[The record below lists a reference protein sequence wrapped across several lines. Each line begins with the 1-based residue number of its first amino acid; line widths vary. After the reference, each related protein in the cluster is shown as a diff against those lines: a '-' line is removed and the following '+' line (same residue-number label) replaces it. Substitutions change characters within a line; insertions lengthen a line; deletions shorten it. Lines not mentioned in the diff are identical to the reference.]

1 MGILYQRH
9 HQIIISFYSV
19 LTLKMLILVLSIS
32 LMGAAL
38 AQMKN
43 CEGCSETPAGAIRDG
58 KLFFVAT
65 SVSTITTTSLCYV
78 AASGAA
84 ACTRKKR
91 QIINKG
97 ESDEI
102 LVPEPTALDLEND
115 EEAE

>member
-1 MGILYQRH
+1 MNK
-9 HQIIISFYSV
+9 YSR
-19 LTLKMLILVLSIS
+19 
-32 LMGAAL
+32 
-38 AQMKN
+38 
-43 CEGCSETPAGAIRDG
+43 CSETPAGANRDG

-97 ESDEI
+97 KLNPIWDG
-102 LVPEPTALDLEND
+102 VENIR
-115 EEAE
+115 